1 MKKNKLLIL
10 SASCALGLSLV
21 GAGVG
26 IALSE
31 KANADTPS
39 STVFDD
45 VLGEDAIGQK
55 VKLGV
60 GAETSDVTPE
70 IETNIGVLAV
80 DGEIAGTK
88 DVRVYFRLNS
98 INGIQTASLTRSV
111 KTAAGEVV
119 KEASTLD
126 VDYVYSSING
136 AEEATWLDM
145 AAEEPAVIATD
156 ELPAAPYY
164 LVYTLKNIPADHWF
178 DHVNVVAKLNG
189 TEASPTQEFTYNV
202 YGAIGDIAAGVIFA
216 PRPDVEGEYYVKSSG
231 AAEAVVPENYCEYHG
246 AIATLLGKVTC
257 VGDPTSTSGGFEY
270 KSSLTSLTLPDTI
283 DTFNKWSFSG
293 VSSLKSLTL
302 PRDLTTVLQSSF
314 NNMNSLETI
323 EYKALNLTTVDDTFD
338 NEGLTVNVSGAVES
352 LPDELITGEAELVN
366 YEGTTA
372 EWEALKTDTNQNNG
386 LFIDNVICSDTVTHT
401 VTFHLGEGTIGDL
414 TGDVDYTVIEG
425 KLAADPGDALLLGM
439 AFKGW
444 YMDQAGETPWNPET
458 PVTGDLDIYAVYEE
472 FGPGASASNPITLIT
487 GETYTENLVPGYEK
501 VYLTYTHPADAEAD
515 WRYLYVDESA
525 CEESEVSTVTA
536 SNLDVAIDVYKGS
549 FEGEKEELGSND
561 YVSDSAVKP
570 IGTDG
575 DIRFLAEPG
584 QTYCFVIDPYSN
596 DYYQDRVYYG
606 SLAMKFLDFEEDS
619 IEAAGQLVYGET
631 STVRRDDYTRSVMT
645 PATVKAYTPTE
656 TKAVALNIGR
666 TNGTWADVE
675 VYDITDPVNPTSLG
689 SDSDTSDS
697 TMILNLEANH
707 RYILIVDLN
716 GATSDTGYVT
726 LTIGE
731 IPAGA
736 DISNPIAMTI
746 GTPVTVDSINSEYS
760 YYSLTLDEAA
770 DLAFTLNEGSSS
782 YAKYFKV
789 YDSAG
794 EQVATATE
802 TGVQS
807 GWGWDTTTTY
817 GGELLE
823 RLHLEAGSY
832 IVEVGYTSSLYSYT
846 GFTFQ
851 VDYVQDGD
859 YIGRPKAVDFEI
871 GSSFDLTSRV
881 DGFYYSF
888 TSTTAS
894 NYLKIDLP
902 ADIENLAIE
911 LVDTDGSVIKTAL
924 TGGSLGFKVD
934 VGSTYL
940 LKVSGVDQDVTVTTS
955 FVDTFE
961 DGLAR
966 DTALTIDETGIIN
979 LNHLCGLDSASYWF
993 KFTPSE
999 SGTYVLFSK
1008 NPDADTRFEGVYEGD
1023 SDVALEYE
1031 GNDDD
1036 DRNEH
1041 PQTQYRF
1048 DFAVEVQLEAGKTY
1062 YMKARLNTSSAE
1074 AMSVGYDLLT
1084 PGSTIGMAIESSF
1097 LETGGISLTGDDT
1110 GTFYSDVA
1118 EVAGYYTFP
1127 ALTDGGASSVVIYV
1141 NGTEKATLSEA
1152 EVYLKVEAGDVVVA
1166 KVIGGAVNL
1175 SAVYSE
1181 TVENGDSA
1189 PNAIS
1194 IASGINDMTIYQTDS
1209 IQNPIWFKFTVATSG
1224 TYRIYSQS
1232 VNGSASSGVDS
1243 KINGL
1248 WADPADTTSGSSLCE
1263 ANDDDSNEHDV
1274 TIYKWDFYVEVTL
1287 EAGVTYYA
1295 SLKLPVASSIYGLN
1309 VVIELLPTA

>member
-31 KANADTPS
+31 KANTDTPS

-60 GAETSDVTPE
+60 GTETSDVTPE

-98 INGIQTASLTRSV
+98 ISGIQTASLTRSV

-145 AAEEPAVIATD
+145 AAEEPTVIAAD

-164 LVYTLKNIPADHWF
+164 LVYTLKNIPVDHWF

-202 YGAIGDIAAGVIFA
+202 YGAIGDIAAGVIFT
-216 PRPDVEGEYYVKSSG
+216 PRPDVEDEYYVKSSG

-257 VGDPTSTSGGFEY
+257 VGDPTSSSGGFEY

-283 DTFNKWSFSG
+283 NTFNKWCFSG

-314 NNMNSLETI
+314 NNMASLETI

-386 LFIDNVICSDTVTHT
+386 LFIDNVICSDTITHT

-414 TGDVDYTVIEG
+414 TGDVDYTVIDG

-472 FGPGASASNPITLIT
+472 FGAGASASNPITLTT

-525 CEESEVSTVTA
+525 CEESEISTVTA
-536 SNLDVAIDVYKGS
+536 SNLQLAIDVYKGS

-584 QTYCFVIDPYSN
+584 QTYSFVIDPYTN
-596 DYYQDRVYYG
+596 DYYPDRVYYG
-606 SLAMKFLDFEEDS
+606 SLAMKFLDYDKDS
-619 IEAAGQLVYGET
+619 IDTAETLVYGET
-631 STVRRDDYTRSVMT
+631 ATIRRDAYTDSVVTPDYLL
-645 PATVKAYTPTE
+645 AYTPSTSGS
-656 TKAVALNIGR
+656 VALNIGR
-666 TNGTWADVE
+666 TAWCSVDIYDVTDLQNVVE
-675 VYDITDPVNPTSLG
+675 VESEGNS
-689 SDSDTSDS
+689 SDS
-697 TMILNLEANH
+697 ILVLDLEANH
-707 RYILIVDLN
+707 KYLFVVGFN
-716 GATSDTGYVT
+716 AATSETKYVT
-726 LTIGE
+726 MTIGE

-736 DISNPIAMTI
+736 DISNPIAMNI
-746 GTPVTVDSINSEYS
+746 GEEITVESINSQYS
-760 YYSLTLDEAA
+760 FYSFTLEEAA
-770 DLAFTLNEGSSS
+770 DLAFTLDGGSSS

-789 YDSAG
+789 YDNTG

-802 TGVQS
+802 TGVSS
-807 GWGWDTTTTY
+807 GYYGDTTY

-832 IVEVGYTSSLYSYT
+832 VVEVGYSSSLYSYT
-846 GFTFQ
+846 SFTFRT
-851 VDYVQDGD
+851 DTVQDGD

-902 ADIENLAIE
+902 ADIENLVIE

-961 DGLAR
+961 DGSAR

-979 LNHLCGLDSASYWF
+979 LDHLCGLDSANYWF

-1008 NPDADTRFEGVYEGD
+1008 NPNADTRFEGVYEGD
-1023 SDVALEYE
+1023 SDVALDYE

-1041 PQTQYRF
+1041 PQTQYRY

-1062 YMKARLNTSSAE
+1062 YMETYLYTSYAE
-1074 AMSVGYDLLT
+1074 AMSVGYAKLE
-1084 PGSTIGMAIESSF
+1084 PGSTIGAAIASSF
-1097 LETGGISLTGDDT
+1097 LGSDSVTLTGDAT
-1110 GTFYSDVA
+1110 GTFYSDTA
-1118 EVAGYYTFP
+1118 ESDGYYTFP
-1127 ALTDGGASSVVIYV
+1127 VLPEGGPTAVEIYV
-1141 NGTEKATLSEA
+1141 NGTLEA
-1152 EVYLKVEAGDVVVA
+1152 SLLAEGEVFVEVAANDVVVA
-1166 KVIGGAVNL
+1166 KVVGGSIQL
-1175 SAVYSE
+1175 SAVYSL

-1189 PNAIS
+1189 ANAF
-1194 IASGINDMTIYQTDS
+1194 GINLGNNDMTSYQTGS
-1209 IQNPIWFKFTVATSG
+1209 IQYTVWFKFTVEASG

-1232 VNGSASSGVDS
+1232 INGSAST
-1243 KINGL
+1243 GL
-1248 WADPADTTSGSSLCE
+1248 DPDFKGIWSDPSATDSGSSLCK
-1263 ANDDDSNEHDV
+1263 ANYDDENEHEA
-1274 TIYKWDFYVEVTL
+1274 TIYRRDFYVEVQL
-1287 EAGVTYYA
+1287 EAGVTYYM
-1295 SLKLPVASSIYGLN
+1295 SLRIPALSSLYQLHVN
-1309 VVIELLPTA
+1309 IELLPAA

>member
-314 NNMNSLETI
+314 NNMDSLETI

-561 YVSDSAVKP
+561 YVFDSAVKP

-631 STVRRDDYTRSVMT
+631 STVRRDDYTSSVMT

-666 TNGTWADVE
+666 TNYTWADVE
-675 VYDITDPVNPTSLG
+675 VYDITDPANPSSLG

-707 RYILIVDLN
+707 RYILVVDLN
-716 GATSDTGYVT
+716 GATSDTDYVT

-746 GTPVTVDSINSEYS
+746 GTPVTVNSINSEYS

-789 YDSAG
+789 YDSTG

-832 IVEVGYTSSLYSYT
+832 VVEVGYTSSLYSYT

-851 VDYVQDGD
+851 VDYVQDGE
-859 YIGRPKAVDFEI
+859 YIGRPGIANLIEGTNNLRSTK
-871 GSSFDLTSRV
+871 
-881 DGFYYSF
+881 DGYYYSY
-888 TSTTAS
+888 SPSADMDGK
-894 NYLKIDLP
+894 YLV
-902 ADIENLAIE
+902 IE
-911 LVDTDGSVIKTAL
+911 LPDLEGLVIDVVDADDEVIKTVSAGGQVGVKL
-924 TGGSLGFKVD
+924 TQGTNVIFVLRGID
-934 VGSTYL
+934 NNT
-940 LKVSGVDQDVTVTTS
+940 VSVNAQ
-955 FVDTFE
+955 FVDTYQ
-961 DGLAR
+961 DGLTEDTAYTLDNAGIFASSDGGDGFIFTFSVEETGDYVFYSNTPRDLDLNRLYTIEGGNVDYEGFNDDNGRHSQTGNEDDFAAEVNLVAGTVYYARIAGYGGTDGMSADQFSIGLDKIIPGSLLSSPIDNEFLGKDATTLSGGEIATYYR
-966 DTALTIDETGIIN
+966 DTMDQDGWYTIKIDDTSSGTLTVYSGTTVLATLMAG
-979 LNHLCGLDSASYWF
+979 DSYFLEAEANSTVTVKVEGEISFSSIYSTTVQNGSSRANAVELPSDGRLPYTYSGSTQSSYWI
-993 KFTPSE
+993 KFTVPTD
-999 SGTYVLFSK
+999 GTYVFYSETNK
-1008 NPDADTRFEGVYEGD
+1008 DSTAYAFDPFVKHIYEGD
-1023 SDVALEYE
+1023 SATALVEGSNDDPYE
-1031 GNDDD
+1031 GHGNSYDS
-1036 DRNEH
+1036 H
-1041 PQTQYRF
+1041 VI
-1048 DFAVEVQLEAGKTY
+1048 VE
-1062 YMKARLNTSSAE
+1062 
-1074 AMSVGYDLLT
+1074 
-1084 PGSTIGMAIESSF
+1084 
-1097 LETGGISLTGDDT
+1097 
-1110 GTFYSDVA
+1110 
-1118 EVAGYYTFP
+1118 
-1127 ALTDGGASSVVIYV
+1127 
-1141 NGTEKATLSEA
+1141 
-1152 EVYLKVEAGDVVVA
+1152 LK
-1166 KVIGGAVNL
+1166 
-1175 SAVYSE
+1175 
-1181 TVENGDSA
+1181 
-1189 PNAIS
+1189 
-1194 IASGINDMTIYQTDS
+1194 
-1209 IQNPIWFKFTVATSG
+1209 
-1224 TYRIYSQS
+1224 
-1232 VNGSASSGVDS
+1232 
-1243 KINGL
+1243 
-1248 WADPADTTSGSSLCE
+1248 
-1263 ANDDDSNEHDV
+1263 
-1274 TIYKWDFYVEVTL
+1274 
-1287 EAGVTYYA
+1287 AGVTYYA
-1295 SLKLPVASSIYGLN
+1295 EVQMPGPYDDYAVEYILEPVSS
-1309 VVIELLPTA
+1309 TAA